1 MMEALYLDDSYLK
14 SWTTKVLSVKDGK
27 YVILDKSAFYP
38 NSGGQPWDEGY
49 ISKNDEKF
57 RVVYVGKFSGKISHE
72 VDKIGL
78 NEGDDV
84 SCELDWERRY
94 TLMRHHTA
102 AHLLSAIIYRNYQA
116 RITGNQLGVNR
127 SRMDFSMK
135 DYSIEKLRASVD
147 EVNGIIEKDL
157 PVSAYYISRTEAL
170 QKAELTHLAKGLPE
184 DVNEIRI
191 VKIGNVDEQADAGT
205 HVKHLK
211 EIGQIELLK
220 TDNKGKNNRR
230 MYFVLN

>member
-1 MMEALYLDDSYLK
+1 MDDSYLK
-14 SWTTKVLSVKDGK
+14 SWTAKVLSVKDGK
-27 YVILDKSAFYP
+27 YIVLDKSAFYP

-49 ISKNDEKF
+49 IKKNGEKF
-57 RVVYVGKFSGKISHE
+57 KVVYVGKFSGKVSHE
-72 VDKIGL
+72 VDRVGL
-78 NEGDDV
+78 KEGDEV
-84 SCELDWERRY
+84 SCELDWKRRY

-102 AHLLSAIIYRNYQA
+102 AHLLSAIIYKNYQA

-184 DVNEIRI
+184 DANEIRI

-205 HVKHLK
+205 HVKYLK